1 MQEAGGKLR
10 HVRERLR
17 LKYRDVQEASQRIA
31 AKRENP
37 EFSIGLSRLADIENR
52 CTLPSLYRLYSLCAI
67 YGLEFSTVLGW
78 YGIDLRNLPSDA
90 CNTRM
95 AQTRPFSAQVSDL
108 TLLELPSQLGTTLDL
123 RETSYL
129 SRHIER
135 WGKLPVALLSSLDL
149 RKQHYAFIGTEDSS
163 MYPLIPPGSF
173 IQIDE
178 SKRKVSNEG
187 WVDEHERPIY
197 FLEDRSGYRC
207 RWCTQQNGLL
217 IVQPHSSSHVA
228 PEVFRCPGEAEVLGQ
243 VVGIA
248 MRLDLAK
255 KRRTRS

>member
-1 MQEAGGKLR
+1 MREAGGRLR

-31 AKRENP
+31 AKHQNP

-67 YGLEFSTVLGW
+67 YGLDFSTVLGW
-78 YGIDLRNLPSDA
+78 YGIDLQDLPSDA
-90 CNTRM
+90 SNTTRT
-95 AQTRPFSAQVSDL
+95 QTRPFSAQISDR
-108 TLLELPSQLGTTLDL
+108 TLVELPSQLGTMLDF

-135 WGKLPVALLSSLDL
+135 WGKLPLALLSSLDL

-173 IQIDE
+173 VQIDE
-178 SKRKVSNEG
+178 SKRRVLNEG
-187 WVDEHERPIY
+187 WADEHERPIY
-197 FLEDRSGYRC
+197 FLEDRTGYRC
-207 RWCTQQNGLL
+207 RWCTLQNGLL
-217 IVQPHSSSHVA
+217 IVQPHSSSHIA

-248 MRLDLAK
+248 MRLDLVK
-255 KRRTRS
+255 RRRTRS